1 MVIREEIDLS
11 RIGKK
16 PVVVPDGVEIK
27 IEKTSISVKG
37 KLGEL
42 SQEYDRKAV
51 KIDREEDLIIV
62 RPLSAS
68 KDVRSK
74 YGLYRS
80 LVSNMVIGVSNG
92 FSRTLKI
99 VGIGYRV
106 SLKGSDL
113 EILVGY
119 SNPAVFKKPEG
130 ITLEVPDNT
139 TIIVRGI
146 DKQLVGETAANI
158 RKIRP
163 PEPYKGKGIKYDDEI
178 VRRKVGKAAVSAVSA
193 AG

>member
-1 MVIREEIDLS
+1 LS

-27 IEKTSISVKG
+27 IEKNSISVKG

-42 SQEYDRKAV
+42 NQQYDGKAV
-51 KIDREEDLIIV
+51 KIDREEDNVVL
-62 RPLSAS
+62 RPLSVS
-68 KDVRSK
+68 KEVRSK

-80 LVSNMVIGVSNG
+80 LLNNMVLGVSEG
-92 FSRTLKI
+92 FSKTLKI
-99 VGIGYRV
+99 VGVGYRT

-113 EILVGY
+113 EMLVGY
-119 SNPAVFKKPEG
+119 SNPVIFKKPGG
-130 ITLEVPDNT
+130 ITFEVPDNT
-139 TIIVRGI
+139 TIVVKGI
-146 DKQLVGETAANI
+146 DKQIVGETAANI

-163 PEPYKGKGIKYDDEI
+163 PEPYKGKGIKYSDEI
-178 VRRKVGKAAVSAVSA
+178 IRRKVGKAAVTA

>member
-1 MVIREEIDLS
+1 LS

-27 IEKTSISVKG
+27 IEKNSVSVKG

-42 SQEYDRKAV
+42 SQGYDGKAV
-51 KIDREEDLIIV
+51 KIDREEDNVIV

-68 KDVRSK
+68 KEVRSK

-80 LVSNMVIGVSNG
+80 LISNMVLGVSEG
-92 FSRTLKI
+92 FSKTLKI
-99 VGIGYRV
+99 VGVGYRT

-113 EILVGY
+113 ELLVGY
-119 SNPAVFKKPEG
+119 SNPVVFKKPEG
-130 ITLEVPDNT
+130 ITFEVPDNT
-139 TIIVRGI
+139 TIIVKGI
-146 DKQLVGETAANI
+146 DKQIVGETTANI

-163 PEPYKGKGIKYDDEI
+163 PEPYKGKGIKYSDEI
-178 VRRKVGKAAVSAVSA
+178 IRRKVGKAAVSAAS
-193 AG
+193 

>member
-1 MVIREEIDLS
+1 MS

-27 IEKTSISVKG
+27 IEKNNIFVKG

-42 SQEYDRKAV
+42 NQEYDGKAV
-51 KIDREEDLIIV
+51 KIDREEDNVII
-62 RPLSAS
+62 RPLSTS
-68 KDVRSK
+68 KEVRSK

-80 LVSNMVIGVSNG
+80 LLNNMVLGVSEG
-92 FSRTLKI
+92 FSKTLKI
-99 VGIGYRV
+99 VGVGYRT
-106 SLKGSDL
+106 SIKGSDL

-130 ITLEVPDNT
+130 ITFEVPDNT
-139 TIIVRGI
+139 TIIVSGI
-146 DKQLVGETAANI
+146 NKQIVGETAANI

-163 PEPYKGKGIKYDDEI
+163 PEPYKGKGIKYADEVI
-178 VRRKVGKAAVSAVSA
+178 RRKVGKAAITA

>member
-1 MVIREEIDLS
+1 MS

-16 PVVVPDGVEIK
+16 PVIVPDGVEIK
-27 IEKTSISVKG
+27 IEKNSVSVKE

-42 SQEYDRKAV
+42 SQGYDGKAV
-51 KIDREEDLIIV
+51 KIDREEDNVIV
-62 RPLSAS
+62 RPLSSS
-68 KDVRSK
+68 KEVRSK

-80 LVSNMVIGVSNG
+80 LISNMVLGVSEG
-92 FSRTLKI
+92 FSKTLKI
-99 VGIGYRV
+99 VGVGYRT

-113 EILVGY
+113 ELLVGY

-130 ITLEVPDNT
+130 ITFEVPDNT
-139 TIIVRGI
+139 TIIVKGI
-146 DKQLVGETAANI
+146 DKQIVGETAANI

-163 PEPYKGKGIKYDDEI
+163 PEPYKGKGIKYSDEI
-178 VRRKVGKAAVSAVSA
+178 VRRKVGKAAATA